1 MTLPLSES
9 ELLNMLKVN
18 LGEEISLRKR
28 MDPHSR
34 VIIHF
39 MTTHS
44 KYLKKENAAL
54 RAKNVKRYREIQEE
68 KANTLT
74 TLTPSYRKSF
84 EQYLKLK
91 NELTDL
97 IGQQGRIYRA
107 LGELMRP
114 RVAQMQVKYQE
125 WFNID
130 ASLKIKLRETE
141 DLLNQEQLHANNL
154 RHSIKSLRRQIK
166 IVGLSPEATH
176 EEKRIAKLILKQSKG
191 KTTLVYE
198 CPPGHR
204 WDSESRECLPVEAK
218 GVPMKDGKCPE
229 GYYYHTDIRLCFPRE
244 TSEAIRLPTGF
255 HWDPQHRIIVPDGW
269 HVDAWVKHLLKTG
282 KTVDGW
288 RVAMKKRGWGED

>member
-1 MTLPLSES
+1 MPPSES
-9 ELLNMLKVN
+9 DLIRLLKTN
-18 LGEEISLRKR
+18 LVEQNSLRKK
-28 MDPHSR
+28 MIPHMQ
-34 VIIHF
+34 VINHF
-39 MTTHS
+39 MATHS
-44 KYLKKENAAL
+44 KYLKKENAFL
-54 RAKNVKRYREIQEE
+54 KAKNIKRYREIREE
-68 KANTLT
+68 KVSALT

-97 IGQQGRIYRA
+97 IEQQGRIYRA
-107 LGELMRP
+107 LLGLMGPILAR
-114 RVAQMQVKYQE
+114 REEKYAE
-125 WFNID
+125 MFNIG
-130 ASLKIKLRETE
+130 ARQLIQIRETE
-141 DLLNQEQLHANNL
+141 ALLNQEHRLAN
-154 RHSIKSLRRQIK
+154 SLRRSLKNTRRQVK
-166 IVGLSPEATH
+166 IVGLSPEATP

-191 KTTLVYE
+191 KTVLEYE

-244 TSEAIRLPTGF
+244 TSEAISLPTGF